1 MSPATDLY
9 NPEINLVAGPVLGPI
24 QCNFRAVSVDWFCF
38 LKYKK

>member
-38 LKYKK
+38 SKV